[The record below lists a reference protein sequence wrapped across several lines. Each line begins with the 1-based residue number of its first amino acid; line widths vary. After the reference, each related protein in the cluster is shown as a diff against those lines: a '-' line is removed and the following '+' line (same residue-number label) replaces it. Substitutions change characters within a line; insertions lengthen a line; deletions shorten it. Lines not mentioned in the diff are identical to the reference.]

1 MRNSTACHCVLTA
14 FTAPRTQQL
23 NGYAVQGPNR
33 KLARGPEGDLCL
45 ERESRLSPGV
55 RLQTKKGVCVFV
67 CVCNSCE
74 VVSFKTGKRHTH
86 AFTHKH
92 THRRRHTGS
101 IVAPSV
107 CLWRC
112 SLRVLVIATS
122 TPKQKAG
129 WLFSGPASSTH
140 PIAHRYYTPLQLAV
154 KLGPFTT
161 LEASEDTKKCTHG
174 GLGIAGCCV
183 CRCQFVSGCVTVIT
197 V

>member
-1 MRNSTACHCVLTA
+1 MSLCFDSLHCA
-14 FTAPRTQQL
+14 EDPAAKWIRSPRPKQETGERTRGRL
-23 NGYAVQGPNR
+23 MFR
-33 KLARGPEGDLCL
+33 ARIQIVSRCASANQ
-45 ERESRLSPGV
+45 ER
-55 RLQTKKGVCVFV
+55 GVCVFV

-174 GLGIAGCCV
+174 RLGIAGCCV
-183 CRCQFVSGCVTVIT
+183 
-197 V
+197 